1 MHISSSLLST
11 SSNSLFSFFP
21 VFFSNLR
28 LLNLFSDSRG
38 SGGRADDISMSSYG
52 KAKGN
57 SVYDSQREP
66 LYYPLPYATT
76 HIPNSGH
83 LPDTAESPDRSLQRG
98 QVSEHAYDVPHRVQ
112 VTKGQCE
119 LEFVSCKF
127 SRHAQLLFL
136 ARLCL
141 YINITNCCVKY
152 PICLLIYFFPKKNS
166 LDEIL
171 KFE

>member
-1 MHISSSLLST
+1 ML
-11 SSNSLFSFFP
+11 
-21 VFFSNLR
+21 FSNLYVF
-28 LLNLFSDSRG
+28 NLFSDSRG

-98 QVSEHAYDVPHRVQ
+98 RVSEHAYDVPHRVQ

-127 SRHAQLLFL
+127 PHLAQLLFL

-141 YINITNCCVKY
+141 YINKTNCCFKH
-152 PICLLIYFFPKKNS
+152 PIYLSIFIFLFQM
-166 LDEIL
+166 LT
-171 KFE
+171 KFIKFYKWN

>member
-1 MHISSSLLST
+1 MLISPAKYFKILIT
-11 SSNSLFSFFP
+11 NYLFP
-21 VFFSNLR
+21 
-28 LLNLFSDSRG
+28 DSRG

-98 QVSEHAYDVPHRVQ
+98 RVSEHAYDVPHRVQ

-127 SRHAQLLFL
+127 SHLAQLFSHFTLLFYAL
-136 ARLCL
+136 ARLCSYL
-141 YINITNCCVKY
+141 NITYC
-152 PICLLIYFFPKKNS
+152 
-166 LDEIL
+166 
-171 KFE
+171 